1 MRIRLVSVVAIAL
14 LVCSTAQAQNSAP
27 AGSLKIVVIS
37 GEDAVNIIQQKTAVA
52 PVIEVRDRNDLP
64 VLGVS
69 VTFSVSGPGPRLR
82 EACNP
87 SPWSRM
93 PRARRQRPV

>member
-37 GEDAVNIIQQKTAVA
+37 GEDAVNIIQQK
-52 PVIEVRDRNDLP
+52 PPSLP
-64 VLGVS
+64 
-69 VTFSVSGPGPRLR
+69 
-82 EACNP
+82 
-87 SPWSRM
+87 
-93 PRARRQRPV
+93 